1 MRPTRSPWL
10 PVGLAGVQLV
20 DAALCMRPVGF
31 VAECLE
37 DVKFPREYW
46 PVLAPIK
53 VVAAAGLLAGRR
65 MPIVGF
71 ATCAGLVLYFGTAVG
86 LHLRAHDLGRNFCN
100 ATGLLG
106 ASAIVGIRFFELQR
120 QADDVVSSP
129 TATGSAV
136 ASSVS
141 TRILGRSSPVCT

>member
-20 DAALCMRPVGF
+20 DAALCLRPAGF

-37 DVKFPREYW
+37 NVRFPREYW

-53 VVAAAGLLAGRR
+53 VAAAAGLLAGRR
-65 MPIVGF
+65 IPIVGS

-86 LHLRAHDLGRNFCN
+86 LHLRAHDVGRNLCN
-100 ATGLLG
+100 AIGLLG
-106 ASAIVGIRFFELQR
+106 ASAMAGIHFSELQR
-120 QADDVVSSP
+120 LAEDVVSSP
-129 TATGSAV
+129 TATESRGVFESLHQHPLAQ
-136 ASSVS
+136 
-141 TRILGRSSPVCT
+141 SPVCP